1 VLRGSITTNLP
12 AGTSMFN
19 SVRRTHE
26 QGSTT
31 FFWSGSAGST
41 FHHRY
46 ADGTD
51 GNLDTDGTAIA
62 NTYALPLATTI
73 SNNRP
78 FDINVNDTGMNPD
91 HFLQPVYGGATTL
104 QTQARFYRHTTNIQG
119 SSLLSMRSG
128 SDAAFVVVNGLSPT
142 GTSGVAFISRWSF
155 LSLVQ
160 SFMAGGLYSTAGV
173 PDPSRV
179 RELPRVAITT
189 PNDDVDLRDPPFIPI
204 VWTSTW
210 RRWDGLSYTPA
221 YPNNFTEDTTV
232 RFATL
237 YSRDNGRTWLHMQD
251 ETPAQPGV
259 RPTLPAH
266 LITATSY
273 SWSTPAGTFPKGNYL
288 IRIEAYRDE
297 VPLHYAFHQY
307 RAFIKR

>member
-1 VLRGSITTNLP
+1 
-12 AGTSMFN
+12 
-19 SVRRTHE
+19 
-26 QGSTT
+26 
-31 FFWSGSAGST
+31 
-41 FHHRY
+41 
-46 ADGTD
+46 
-51 GNLDTDGTAIA
+51 
-62 NTYALPLATTI
+62 
-73 SNNRP
+73 
-78 FDINVNDTGMNPD
+78 
-91 HFLQPVYGGATTL
+91 
-104 QTQARFYRHTTNIQG
+104 
-119 SSLLSMRSG
+119 MRSG

-160 SFMAGGLYSTAGV
+160 SFMAGGLYSSAGV

-179 RELPRVAITT
+179 RELPRVAIST
-189 PNDDVDLRDPPFIPI
+189 PNDDVDLRDPSFIPI
-204 VWTSTW
+204 SWSSQW
-210 RRWDGLSYTPA
+210 KRWDGLPYTPA
-221 YPNNFTEDTTV
+221 YPANFAEDTTV

-251 ETPAQPGV
+251 DSAAQPGV

-266 LITATSY
+266 LITATTY
-273 SWSTPAGTFPKGNYL
+273 AWNTPAGSFPKGNYL